1 MVYDKKGNFKGKADD
16 IVETLAR
23 MNNDQREEFVE
34 SLVRKWPHMAQSIGN
49 RIQLE
54 QMVQDTMEG
63 FNAQD

>member
-34 SLVRKWPHMAQSIGN
+34 SLVRKWPHMAQTIMDFIGFELMSKEEN
-49 RIQLE
+49 
-54 QMVQDTMEG
+54 
-63 FNAQD
+63 